1 MTIKISKEQS
11 YDYKESKEYLDR
23 QQNIDA
29 LIALARI
36 AETVRPTTLLDAKL
50 VKIIDSTLDKL

>member
-1 MTIKISKEQS
+1 MGIFKK
-11 YDYKESKEYLDR
+11 DYKSSKEYLDR

-36 AETVRPTTLLDAKL
+36 AETVRPTTD
-50 VKIIDSTLDKL
+50 LDKVIVKKIEQTIEKI